1 MLRVS
6 NPSHRTVGYTGVVLL
21 ITLFLLLAY
30 SHRRTNRFERLA
42 SSGEIENNA
51 PVRASSEIA
60 IHASPVK
67 VWHVLSDIDRWPT
80 WQPNISV
87 AKINGSLQTGTTF
100 SFTYGGSKIES
111 RIALVRPDKQLGWT
125 GTTFG
130 ATAIHVWNLQPL
142 PGGGTLVKTE
152 ESLDGLLLRLKLFYS
167 SKDLAKSHQLWL
179 EALKH
184 KTEE

>member
-6 NPSHRTVGYTGVVLL
+6 SASHRTVLFTGGVLL
-21 ITLFLLLAY
+21 ITIFVILAY
-30 SHRRTNRFERLA
+30 SQWRMNRFEKLA

-51 PVRASSEIA
+51 PIKASSEIA
-60 IHASPVK
+60 IHASPEK
-67 VWHVLSDIDRWPT
+67 VWYVLSDVDRWPT

-87 AKINGSLQTGTTF
+87 AKINGPLQTGTTF
-100 SFTYGGSKIES
+100 GFTYGGSKIES
-111 RIALVRPDKQLGWT
+111 RIALVHPDKQLAWT

-130 ATAIHVWNLQPL
+130 AKAIHVWNLQPL

-152 ESLDGLLLRLKLFYS
+152 ESLDGFLLRLKLFYS
-167 SKDLAKSHQLWL
+167 SKDLANSHQLWL